1 MYQKSQI
8 EDNTMTKIKYQRD
21 KQKPSIVHFI
31 ILNLYFAATSPV
43 WPFSNVPFAGSEKL
57 YF

>member
-21 KQKPSIVHFI
+21 KQKPSIERTDKTM
-31 ILNLYFAATSPV
+31 A
-43 WPFSNVPFAGSEKL
+43 K
-57 YF
+57 